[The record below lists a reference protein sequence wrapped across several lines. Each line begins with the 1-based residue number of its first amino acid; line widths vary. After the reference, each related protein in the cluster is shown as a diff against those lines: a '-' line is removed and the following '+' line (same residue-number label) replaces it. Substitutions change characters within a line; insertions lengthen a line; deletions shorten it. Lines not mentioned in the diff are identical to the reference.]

1 MAADVFQQQFTQIHN
16 ALFRDRRLSFK
27 AKGIFGLIS
36 THRDGFGVSEGAIAS
51 FSTDGVSAVSSGLKE
66 LISCNY
72 LQRERKRDELG
83 RLGEAE
89 YFITDM
95 PDGLVISFD
104 PGFDPLEHND
114 PEAEK
119 TRRSEPTCENRGQ
132 AGLDSLPSSEP
143 TCDFPG
149 QDHPALENRP
159 HKKTIPQN
167 INEKKTTSPSRPP
180 IQLVPE
186 LAEDLGGGGNA
197 PQQQDKDLVRAA
209 GFVDSLPYGSRLP
222 GPKQRDSLIQGV
234 AAAFAGGW
242 TDVRLHKQLT
252 EETGNAK
259 SLAAVYRHRLDPENL
274 PAAPTPSAPVPGQRP
289 SLVVDDSAGKRPECD
304 DCGRYIPAGSASTVC
319 IDCRPDAAY
328 A

>member
-1 MAADVFQQQFTQIHN
+1 MAADVFEQQFTQIHN

-66 LISCNY
+66 LILCRY

-89 YFITDM
+89 YYITDM

-104 PGFDPLEHND
+104 PGFDPLQHED
-114 PEAEK
+114 LEAEE
-119 TRRSEPTCENRGQ
+119 TRRSEPTCENRVQ
-132 AGLDSLPSSEP
+132 ADPGSLPSSEP
-143 TCDFPG
+143 TCDFPE
-149 QDHPALENRP
+149 QDHPVLENRP

-167 INEKKTTSPSRPP
+167 INEKNTTSPSRPP

-186 LAEDLGGGGNA
+186 LAEGPGGGGNA
-197 PQQQDKDLVRAA
+197 PQQQDQDLVRAA
-209 GFVDSLPYGSRLP
+209 EFVDLLPYRGRLP
-222 GPKQRDSLIQGV
+222 GPKQRASLIEGV

-252 EETGNAK
+252 EETSNAK
-259 SLAAVYRHRLDPENL
+259 SLAAVYRHRLAPENL
-274 PAAPTPSAPVPGQRP
+274 PAAPSPASPVPAQRP
-289 SLVVDDSAGKRPECD
+289 RVVVDDSAGKRPECD
-304 DCGRYIPAGSASTVC
+304 DCGRYIPVGSTSTIC